1 MGVEKYERDYEHYEI
16 LGTCNEG
23 AGTKAKFP
31 RPLKMTAYYNGKPLG
46 KDEDWQR
53 LVMPYVVSDY
63 FDEKR
68 CPDLYRIGAEFR
80 KNRLMIIK
88 GEHPEWHIGYAEL
101 FPEALAISFSNPKDE
116 MLVDCTLLITANTPV
131 KFQIIGSEIAPR
143 VTPVYTIYSE
153 NGHMVVDAE
162 VSIERRK
169 RHFRVKDP
177 GKETVHTWYR
187 HENKCMAVE
196 EYTWN

>member
-1 MGVEKYERDYEHYEI
+1 
-16 LGTCNEG
+16 
-23 AGTKAKFP
+23 
-31 RPLKMTAYYNGKPLG
+31 
-46 KDEDWQR
+46 
-53 LVMPYVVSDY
+53 
-63 FDEKR
+63 
-68 CPDLYRIGAEFR
+68 
-80 KNRLMIIK
+80 
-88 GEHPEWHIGYAEL
+88 
-101 FPEALAISFSNPKDE
+101 

-153 NGHMVVDAE
+153 NGHMVVDEE
-162 VSIERRK
+162 VRIERRK